1 MVRPEKNLLTIYV
14 AILILGMGYGVA
26 ISPLSKFLELQGY
39 GAQLGSLATFFAGGI
54 SVMGLPAGLL
64 VRRVS
69 PKAMFFV
76 ACLGYA
82 VSVGVLPFATT
93 FAQVATLR
101 ALDGAFSVAVWVS
114 SETILLSRAPKG
126 QKASATSIYAFALAL
141 GNVLGSLLAHRI
153 VPWLGASSAFHVAG
167 VLGAIA
173 AVVGVSFLDAGSHD
187 APESEQG
194 RAQLTLRQIF
204 WRVKLS
210 CLSTFSFGYFQAATV
225 VFLPL
230 YLMRDKSLRF
240 EDTLLVPAFFAGG
253 MLVSVVSAARIGDRF
268 GHLRT
273 MRTLG
278 FVGMLMCIL
287 FVPALGSALLFAL
300 IFFGGASL
308 ASLSPVALAFQSHV
322 VPSSDYG
329 RAGGFYNLSYAL
341 GLLIGPNV
349 TAWFFH
355 QRGGTAMIYHFAA
368 IWCFFVVMTIVFRRD
383 DPRRHPPAQAPS
395 SSPASAL

>member
-1 MVRPEKNLLTIYV
+1 MQRPEKNLVTIYV
-14 AILILGMGYGVA
+14 AILILGMAYGLA
-26 ISPLSKFLELQGY
+26 ISPLSRFLETQGF
-39 GAQLGSLATFFAGGI
+39 GDRLGSLATFFAGGI

-69 PKAMFFV
+69 PKIMFVV
-76 ACLGYA
+76 ACAGYA
-82 VSVGVLPFATT
+82 ISAGLLPLATT
-93 FAQVATLR
+93 YPAVAALR

-114 SETILLSRAPKG
+114 SETILLSRAPKK
-126 QKASATSIYAFALAL
+126 QKAAATSIYALALAL
-141 GNVLGSLLAHRI
+141 GNVVGSLVARGI
-153 VPWLGASSAFHVAG
+153 VPRFGTSSAYFIAGALGAVAG
-167 VLGAIA
+167 V
-173 AVVGVSFLDAGSHD
+173 VGLLFLSGGSMD

-194 RAQLTLRQIF
+194 RAQLTLGQIF

-230 YLMRDKSLRF
+230 YLMRDKHLAF
-240 EDTLLVPAFFAGG
+240 EDTLLVPALFAGG
-253 MLVSVVSAARIGDRF
+253 MMASVIFAARLGDRF
-268 GHLRT
+268 GHLRA
-273 MRTLG
+273 MRTMG
-278 FVGMLMCIL
+278 FVGMLMCVF
-287 FVPALGSALLFAL
+287 FVPAGVRELLFAL
-300 IFFGGASL
+300 IFVGGSSL

-355 QRGGTAMIYHFAA
+355 EKGGTAMIYHFAA
-368 IWCFFVVMTIVFRRD
+368 MWCFFVLMTVVFRRD
-383 DPRRHPPAQAPS
+383 DPRRHPPAAPS
-395 SSPASAL
+395 SRPAEV